1 MLNKVSWSE
10 YAGVIVILLII
21 YYLYIGARYYRHEI
35 KALLSGKLPKI
46 MRKDNAAQ
54 KTERLS
60 NDPSFDELEAVVN
73 DLRYS
78 VLDKAANPADKA
90 ELLGKIKQRL
100 TNYSGLRKP
109 AYRVAI
115 NNYILTNAK
124 ELCGVVFSE
133 SELNAAWESLLR

>member
-35 KALLSGKLPKI
+35 KTLLSGKLPKT

-54 KTERLS
+54 KSEGLS
-60 NDPSFDELEAVVN
+60 NDPSFDELETVVN

-78 VLDKAANPADKA
+78 VLDKAGNPADKA

-100 TNYSGLRKP
+100 ANYSGLRKP

-133 SELNAAWESLLR
+133 SELNAALESLLR